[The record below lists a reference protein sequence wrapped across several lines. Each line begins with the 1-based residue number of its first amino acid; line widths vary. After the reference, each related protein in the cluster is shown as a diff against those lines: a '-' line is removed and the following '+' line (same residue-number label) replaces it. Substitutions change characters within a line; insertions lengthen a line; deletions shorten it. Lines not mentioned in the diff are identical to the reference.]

1 MLLTQST
8 SKEGGCV
15 MKYNFGNKVL
25 NIPDEEIENLMNTLE
40 LTEEEAIE
48 TWLDDNDYTENEE
61 VEKLTKKAKENG
73 VKIRGESDAPKAK
86 RVVER
91 KANPTKEKIIAILAE
106 TLAKQDNLMN
116 IKVTNIGKLIEF
128 TDNEGN
134 SFKLDLV
141 QRRNKKSK

>member
-1 MLLTQST
+1 
-8 SKEGGCV
+8 

>member
-1 MLLTQST
+1 
-8 SKEGGCV
+8 
-15 MKYNFGNKVL
+15 MKYNFNNKVL
-25 NIPDEEIENLMNTLE
+25 NIPDEEIENLMDTLE
-40 LTEEEAIE
+40 LTEEEAIK

>member
-1 MLLTQST
+1 
-8 SKEGGCV
+8 

-25 NIPDEEIENLMNTLE
+25 NIPDEEIENLMDTLE

-48 TWLDDNDYTENEE
+48 TWLDDNDYTKNEE

-91 KANPTKEKIIAILAE
+91 KANPTKEKIITILAE

>member
-1 MLLTQST
+1 MT
-8 SKEGGCV
+8 
-15 MKYNFGNKVL
+15 
-25 NIPDEEIENLMNTLE
+25 
-40 LTEEEAIE
+40 
-48 TWLDDNDYTENEE
+48 NDYTFIDFD
-61 VEKLTKKAKENG
+61 G
-73 VKIRGESDAPKAK
+73 VIFDTEK

>member
-1 MLLTQST
+1 
-8 SKEGGCV
+8 

-25 NIPDEEIENLMNTLE
+25 NIPDEEIENLMDTLE
-40 LTEEEAIE
+40 LTEKEAIE

>member
-1 MLLTQST
+1 
-8 SKEGGCV
+8 

-25 NIPDEEIENLMNTLE
+25 NIPDEEIKNLMDTLE

-48 TWLDDNDYTENEE
+48 TWLDDNDYTKNEE

>member
-1 MLLTQST
+1 
-8 SKEGGCV
+8 

-25 NIPDEEIENLMNTLE
+25 NIPDEEIKNLMDTLE

>member
-1 MLLTQST
+1 
-8 SKEGGCV
+8 

-25 NIPDEEIENLMNTLE
+25 NIPDEEIENLMDTLE
-40 LTEEEAIE
+40 LTEQEAIE

>member
-1 MLLTQST
+1 
-8 SKEGGCV
+8 
-15 MKYNFGNKVL
+15 MKYNFENKVL
-25 NIPDEEIENLMNTLE
+25 NIPDEEIENLMDTLE

-91 KANPTKEKIIAILAE
+91 KANPDKEMLIQVLAQAVATVE
-106 TLAKQDNLMN
+106 GANHIQ
-116 IKVTNIGKLIEF
+116 VTNIGKIVEFQLNGKSFKIDLIE
-128 TDNEGN
+128 
-134 SFKLDLV
+134 
-141 QRRNKKSK
+141 RRQKKA

>member
-25 NIPDEEIENLMNTLE
+25 NIPDEEIENLMDTLE

-48 TWLDDNDYTENEE
+48 TWLDDNDYTKNEE

-91 KANPTKEKIIAILAE
+91 KANPTKEKIITILAE

>member
-1 MLLTQST
+1 MLLTEST

-15 MKYNFGNKVL
+15 MKYNFRNKVL

-48 TWLDDNDYTENEE
+48 TWLDDNDYTKNEE

>member
-1 MLLTQST
+1 
-8 SKEGGCV
+8 

-25 NIPDEEIENLMNTLE
+25 NIPDEEIENLMDTLE
-40 LTEEEAIE
+40 LTEEEAIK

-141 QRRNKKSK
+141 QRRNKKRYS

>member
-1 MLLTQST
+1 
-8 SKEGGCV
+8 

-25 NIPDEEIENLMNTLE
+25 NIPDEEIENLMDTLE

-48 TWLDDNDYTENEE
+48 TWLDDNDYTKNEE

-141 QRRNKKSK
+141 QRRSKKSK

>member
-1 MLLTQST
+1 
-8 SKEGGCV
+8 

-25 NIPDEEIENLMNTLE
+25 NIPDEEIENLMDTLE

-141 QRRNKKSK
+141 QRRSKKSK

>member
-1 MLLTQST
+1 MLLTEST

-25 NIPDEEIENLMNTLE
+25 NIPDEEIENLMDTLE

-91 KANPTKEKIIAILAE
+91 KANPTKEKIIADLAVA
-106 TLAKQDNLMN
+106 LKGVDGMGA

-128 TDNEGN
+128 ECDGKM
-134 SFKLDLV
+134 FKLDLV
-141 QRRNKKSK
+141 ERRAPKGGK

>member
-1 MLLTQST
+1 MLLTEST